1 MNNKSFCIANW
12 KMYLTNIE
20 AINFIKKFT
29 SYDLSNDNCE
39 IVFCPPFTSM
49 PLLLDL
55 INNKNISL
63 GSQDV
68 SKFEKG
74 AYTGESSINMVEELG
89 CKWTII
95 GHSERRQIFNESYSD
110 ISNKMKLVY
119 NNSSLKPIFCI
130 GETLDE
136 MNSGKTKEIIHN
148 QLNSGM
154 YELDFN
160 NNKDLII
167 AYEPI
172 WAIGTGVSAD
182 VDIIDKNIK
191 IIKDFIKKFNTKNCN
206 IYLLYGGS
214 VTEDNASE
222 IYSLDEVN
230 GFLVGSASTNPENF
244 YSIYKHF

>member
-1 MNNKSFCIANW
+1 MNNKSFCVANW

-20 AINFIKKFT
+20 AINFIKKFS
-29 SYDLSNDNCE
+29 SYDLYNDDCD
-39 IVFCPPFTSM
+39 IILCPSFTSI
-49 PLLLDL
+49 PLMLDL
-55 INNKNISL
+55 IDNKNISL
-63 GSQDV
+63 GSQNV

-74 AYTGESSINMVEELG
+74 AYTGESSINMIEELG

-95 GHSERRQIFNESYSD
+95 GHSERRQLFNESDAD
-110 ISNKMKLVY
+110 ISEKLSLVY
-119 NNSSLKPIFCI
+119 NNSSLIPIFCI

-136 MNSGKTKEIIHN
+136 MDSGKTELIIHN

-154 YELDFN
+154 SQLDFE

-167 AYEPI
+167 AYEPV

-182 VDIIDKNIK
+182 VNTIYKNIK

-222 IYSLDEVN
+222 IYSLDGVN
-230 GFLVGSASTNPENF
+230 GFLVGSASTNPEKF